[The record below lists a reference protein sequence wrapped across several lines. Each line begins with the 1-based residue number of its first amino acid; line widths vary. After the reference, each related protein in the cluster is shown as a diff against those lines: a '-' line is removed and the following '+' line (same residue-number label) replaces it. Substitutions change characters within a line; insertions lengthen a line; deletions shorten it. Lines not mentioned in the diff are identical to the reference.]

1 MDHAADRTHP
11 LGARGQRQLGRGLQS
26 FLCLFVLVVGIAILQ
41 QMSGSTQTLVRAP
54 PASETRRLVYAGDLP
69 ARRRPAEPLA
79 EDPGEGAALS
89 IAASR
94 DTTSTSNEA
103 NEETADDDAKREAE
117 VQPHAEEAVVQSEPG
132 EERAPD
138 EATPRHPA
146 VVMHSEPAGEETRG
160 QAAPGAAA
168 PGEAALAKA
177 AASTATAG
185 EANNGAA
192 APGVAMPGEGAPK
205 IGDTPEHFANLSVHL
220 FQSQTA
226 RRSQKDAMRLHSK
239 RYLSWSNI
247 VKETQL
253 AMYKL
258 VKGMCLAPA
267 WQE

>member
-1 MDHAADRTHP
+1 MDPAADR

-26 FLCLFVLVVGIAILQ
+26 FLCLFVLVVGIAVLQ

-89 IAASR
+89 AAASR
-94 DTTSTSNEA
+94 DTTSTSNE
-103 NEETADDDAKREAE
+103 
-117 VQPHAEEAVVQSEPG
+117 
-132 EERAPD
+132 
-138 EATPRHPA
+138 
-146 VVMHSEPAGEETRG
+146 
-160 QAAPGAAA
+160 
-168 PGEAALAKA
+168 
-177 AASTATAG
+177 
-185 EANNGAA
+185 
-192 APGVAMPGEGAPK
+192 
-205 IGDTPEHFANLSVHL
+205 
-220 FQSQTA
+220 TA